1 MVDVRYA
8 VHPAAVEALRLRL
21 SAGASARGRRRWR
34 VALVGARPGVL
45 LVAALLLL
53 LIAALLLLVAALL
66 LLVAALLIAA
76 LLRPLGGQWE
86 RS

>member
-1 MVDVRYA
+1 
-8 VHPAAVEALRLRL
+8 
-21 SAGASARGRRRWR
+21 